1 MRWGDK
7 LEALTVSPLGVKIL
21 TPRQQ
26 LHQLENTP

>member
-21 TPRQQ
+21 SPKQ
-26 LHQLENTP
+26 LLHHLENTP